1 MSKKS
6 RELKI
11 TSENLERIARA
22 LDQNVSVFYDTE
34 RQTTREGETLA
45 LVTDFDRITDSQVRA
60 KCIAFFKAEAVR
72 EEYN

>member
-1 MSKKS
+1 MSEKP

-22 LDQNVSVFYDTE
+22 LDQNVSVFYVTE
-34 RQTTREGETLA
+34 YQTTREGEMLA

-60 KCIAFFKAEAVR
+60 KCIAFVKAEAVR